1 MLEVMDP
8 KKATSDYLS
17 KCNGRFSWAMSS
29 TEEKNASIGMRATN
43 DPSESKFATFT
54 EVFATGGRIDLDLAA
69 GIGQARYNNDYG
81 RAQEQYVTGW
91 KSKAPVVKSVGL
103 FHELPP
109 ELQDSLVATSK
120 RNAPSP
126 RCCKTSMEAFD
137 IFNELHSK
145 SAKLQFVKEQI
156 LIRYLGLGWT
166 KAYHPWSKNKHIF
179 SPSELME
186 HFVKV
191 VLPLDNTEIVVVL
204 VPNAPPMNLPGLP
217 SLPTL
222 GTVAHDVNDLA
233 EKNDDAG
240 LQLRI
245 NAMVER
251 ERLEDNGIGD
261 ELMEIQVMLWPI
273 ERLRAKDFAI
283 DMLFEYEED
292 DGSTL
297 MWCQGKVVD
306 FIRESKDKHVF
317 VKIEWSDKCVREG
330 DLKITK
336 NQLKKTN
343 WNPSSPV
350 GGSW

>member
-1 MLEVMDP
+1 V
-8 KKATSDYLS
+8 
-17 KCNGRFSWAMSS
+17 
-29 TEEKNASIGMRATN
+29 
-43 DPSESKFATFT
+43 
-54 EVFATGGRIDLDLAA
+54 
-69 GIGQARYNNDYG
+69 RY
-81 RAQEQYVTGW
+81 
-91 KSKAPVVKSVGL
+91 
-103 FHELPP
+103 
-109 ELQDSLVATSK
+109 
-120 RNAPSP
+120 
-126 RCCKTSMEAFD
+126 
-137 IFNELHSK
+137 
-145 SAKLQFVKEQI
+145 
-156 LIRYLGLGWT
+156 
-166 KAYHPWSKNKHIF
+166 
-179 SPSELME
+179 
-186 HFVKV
+186 FVKV
-191 VLPLDNTEIVVVL
+191 VLPLYNTEVVV

-222 GTVAHDVNDLA
+222 GTVAHDVDALA

-261 ELMEIQVMLWPI
+261 ELMEMQVMLWPI
-273 ERLRAKDFAI
+273 EHLIAKDFAI

-306 FIRESKDKHVF
+306 FFRESKDKHVF

-336 NQLKKTN
+336 NQLKKMK

-350 GGSW
+350 GV